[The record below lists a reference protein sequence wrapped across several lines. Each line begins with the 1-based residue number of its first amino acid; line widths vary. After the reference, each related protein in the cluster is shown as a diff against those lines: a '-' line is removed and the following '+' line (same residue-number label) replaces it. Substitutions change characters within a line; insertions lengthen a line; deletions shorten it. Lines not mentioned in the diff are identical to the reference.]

1 MAEALRRQI
10 RTEDLTRLSL
20 PEGAALAAPS
30 PADNPALREAEFF
43 EMRHA
48 LSVEPAPPTRPQP
61 AETAPAYLD
70 VSGLW
75 KSYGDF
81 VALRDISLSIR
92 KGEFVCFLGPS
103 GCGKTTLLRAIAG
116 LDLQSRGA
124 IVQGGRDISTLPA
137 ARRDYGIVFQSYAL
151 FPNLT
156 IEQNIAFGLENTG
169 RPRAEIAARVAEL
182 LDLVG
187 LAAQAK
193 KYPAQLSGGQQQ
205 RIALARAIA
214 ISPGL
219 LLLDEP
225 LSALDAKVRVHLRH
239 EIKALQRKLGVT
251 TIMVTHDQEE
261 ALAMADRIVVM
272 NHGVI
277 EQVGTPTEIYRHPKT
292 LFVADFIGETN
303 QFPARV
309 TEGGAVEIGHSA
321 FLCQTDGFAAGATA
335 TAVVRP
341 VDIIPHGADLHAGM
355 AAEKPTT
362 PQNVIDAQ
370 VVEME
375 FLGMFWRTRLTAPR
389 FGDRVLVADFSVNAV
404 RHLRIEIGGAIQVEI
419 PQERLLL
426 FPRSA

>member
-1 MAEALRRQI
+1 
-10 RTEDLTRLSL
+10 
-20 PEGAALAAPS
+20 
-30 PADNPALREAEFF
+30 
-43 EMRHA
+43 MRHA
-48 LSVEPAPPTRPQP
+48 MSIEPTPTSIHRGADQAVTRPSP
-61 AETAPAYLD
+61 YLEISD
-70 VSGLW
+70 LW

-81 VALRDISLSIR
+81 VALHDISLRIA

-103 GCGKTTLLRAIAG
+103 GCGKTTLLRAVAG
-116 LDLQSRGA
+116 LDLQS
-124 IVQGGRDISTLPA
+124 QGTILQDGRNISALPA
-137 ARRDYGIVFQSYAL
+137 SKRDYGIVFQSYAL

-169 RPRAEIAARVAEL
+169 RSKAEIAARVAEL
-182 LDLVG
+182 LETVG
-187 LAAQAK
+187 LTAQGK

-277 EQVGTPTEIYRHPKT
+277 EQVGSPTQIYRHPET

-303 QFPARV
+303 QFPAKIMAP
-309 TEGGAVEIGHSA
+309 GQVEIVHSA
-321 FLCQTDGFAAGATA
+321 FSCLTQDLAVGDTA

-341 VDIIPHGADLHAGM
+341 VDIIPHGADAHAVNSVDR
-355 AAEKPTT
+355 PVT
-362 PQNVIDAQ
+362 PQNLIDAEVQ
-370 VVEME
+370 EME

-389 FGDRVLVADFSVNAV
+389 LGDRTLVADFSVNAV
-404 RHLRIEIGGAIQVEI
+404 RRLNIETGGVIQVEI
-419 PQERLLL
+419 PKERLLL
-426 FPRSA
+426 FPRGA